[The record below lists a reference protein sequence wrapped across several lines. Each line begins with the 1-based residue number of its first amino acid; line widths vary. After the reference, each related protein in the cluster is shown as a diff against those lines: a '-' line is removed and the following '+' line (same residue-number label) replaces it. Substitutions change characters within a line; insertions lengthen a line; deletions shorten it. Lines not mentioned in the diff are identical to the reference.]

1 MKKNDPTAPTESSA
15 NKMTRKKTPPNN
27 NKKTRKITPEER
39 EAMEERR
46 RKAAENH
53 SKRMEKARE
62 LVQYNSLLSAI
73 KKGSPG
79 IKMPKDYK
87 NPKKKKQ

>member
-1 MKKNDPTAPTESSA
+1 
-15 NKMTRKKTPPNN
+15 
-27 NKKTRKITPEER
+27 
-39 EAMEERR
+39 MEERR